1 MTTERGNDE
10 MGTTNATGGTGTAN
24 GTGWFTELAEELR
37 RRGMAERRVGE
48 TVTELSDHLLDSG
61 ADPADEFGPA
71 ADLAARL
78 AGDGTGPTDGDA
90 LPESADDAGAR
101 EWRFVCDQYVD
112 RDVLNRQG
120 DLGWE
125 VVRIDAL
132 GRFVCRRDPAEPL
145 RWEYRREV
153 VRRRERGEHAAELAP
168 DGWEPC
174 GYWLYMA
181 YYKRPLS
188 AATGT
193 AGALEPGD
201 AEPGRPWYFG
211 RRVRVMYLACGVV
224 LLCTVPGVFLNGG
237 PDTATWIGAA
247 VGGVIGGGVGWWAMR
262 RDIVRGV
269 RDDI

>member
-1 MTTERGNDE
+1 MKATQATQATDTTQ
-10 MGTTNATGGTGTAN
+10 
-24 GTGWFTELAEELR
+24 GTGWFTELADELR
-37 RRGMAERRVGE
+37 RRGMAERRIGE

-61 ADPADEFGPA
+61 ADPVEEFGPA
-71 ADLAARL
+71 GDLAARL
-78 AGDGTGPTDGDA
+78 AGDGGAGPGTAGGRVGDGT
-90 LPESADDAGAR
+90 LPEDAGDAGAR
-101 EWRFVCDQYVD
+101 EWRFACDQYVD

-125 VVRIDAL
+125 VVRVDAL

-153 VRRRERGEHAAELAP
+153 VRRRDREEYAAELAP

-188 AATGT
+188 AATGA

-201 AEPGRPWYFG
+201 AEPGRPWYVG
-211 RRVRVMYLACGVV
+211 RRVRTMYLALGAM
-224 LLCTVPGVFLNGG
+224 LLCFIPVIVMRGG
-237 PDTATWIGAA
+237 PSAATWIGAA
-247 VGGVIGGGVGWWAMR
+247 VGGTVGGAVGWWAMR
-262 RDIVRGV
+262 RDIERGV
-269 RDDI
+269 RDEL

>member
-1 MTTERGNDE
+1 MTTERGNDG
-10 MGTTNATGGTGTAN
+10 MNTTRDTDTGKTTDTGN
-24 GTGWFTELAEELR
+24 GTGWFTELADALR
-37 RRGMAERRVGE
+37 RRGMAERRIDE

-61 ADPADEFGPA
+61 ADPLEEFGPA
-71 ADLAARL
+71 EDLAARL
-78 AGDGTGPTDGDA
+78 AGGGTTGPGATGDRGA
-90 LPESADDAGAR
+90 GGILPEDAGDAGAR
-101 EWRFVCDQYVD
+101 EWRFACDQYVD

-125 VVRIDAL
+125 VVRVDAL

-153 VRRRERGEHAAELAP
+153 VRRRDREAHAAELAP

-181 YYKRPLS
+181 YYKRPVS
-188 AATGT
+188 AATGA

-211 RRVRVMYLACGVV
+211 RRVRTMYLA
-224 LLCTVPGVFLNGG
+224 F
-237 PDTATWIGAA
+237 GAA
-247 VGGVIGGGVGWWAMR
+247 SSAGAIRPSRCAGSTGARWCAVATAR
-262 RDIVRGV
+262 RTPQN
-269 RDDI
+269 